1 MENFYKKHP
10 FFHVYARYT
19 KVFPH
24 LKKVAFHGKLSD
36 ISTEIHNVVLCLSE
50 KGYDADAKI
59 KLRFTKEAGYM
70 DIPSLSMSMAQTNLL
85 TDVGTAML
93 AKSMEQADI
102 ITASMT
108 EMLDAS
114 AMELSVNPD
123 IGGNIDISV

>member
-1 MENFYKKHP
+1 
-10 FFHVYARYT
+10 
-19 KVFPH
+19 
-24 LKKVAFHGKLSD
+24 
-36 ISTEIHNVVLCLSE
+36 
-50 KGYDADAKI
+50 
-59 KLRFTKEAGYM
+59 M

>member
-1 MENFYKKHP
+1 
-10 FFHVYARYT
+10 
-19 KVFPH
+19 
-24 LKKVAFHGKLSD
+24 
-36 ISTEIHNVVLCLSE
+36 
-50 KGYDADAKI
+50 
-59 KLRFTKEAGYM
+59 M

-114 AMELSVNPD
+114 AMELSVNPNV
-123 IGGNIDISV
+123 GANIDISI